1 MPSQRMLLL
10 RQDPIVIKDLGLQ
23 KYAEVLQDM
32 QDYIRN
38 SQEEKIWFVEHPS
51 IYTMG
56 TAADPRHII
65 SNSYTDVFQSDR
77 GGEVTYHGP
86 GQLVIYFM
94 LNIKKRGIG
103 PKIFVRTLEQM
114 IQKILHNFNIETHLI
129 KGAPGVFVDDKKIA
143 SIGLRFSRGMS
154 YHGIS
159 INVDMDLTPFQ
170 NINPCGYPGLK
181 VTQIK
186 NFDSKIDMEK
196 VKLVCKKYCKEFF

>member
-1 MPSQRMLLL
+1 ML

-56 TAADPRHII
+56 TAADPIHIL

-170 NINPCGYPGLK
+170 NINPCGYPGLE

-186 NFDSKIDMEK
+186 NFDRKIDMEK

>member
-1 MPSQRMLLL
+1 ML

-170 NINPCGYPGLK
+170 NINPCGYPGLE

-186 NFDSKIDMEK
+186 NFDRKIDMEK